1 MVSKGAKWH
10 ASVVLVNSTPRKRR
24 RWLID
29 LEHQRNTTS
38 NDQAQRGASELVRGA
53 LERRGA
59 AAGGLDGGAG
69 ARGLDGRAGA

>member
-1 MVSKGAKWH
+1 MACKCRTHQS
-10 ASVVLVNSTPRKRR
+10 PREEKEAV
-24 RWLID
+24 D

-53 LERRGA
+53 LERRSA
-59 AAGGLDGGAG
+59 ATGGLDGGAG